1 MGKVKKNIL
10 LLSTGDVNGAYE
22 AIYRLAK
29 LYSEEGH
36 QVAMLVKNKTKSDPF
51 IIKYKPILKNKY
63 ISSLQKIVKS
73 QLRKYNKVDP
83 NYHFI
88 SDDEQ
93 TKNIDPAHLLNQIGF
108 IPEIT
113 FVGMTDK
120 FMNSTDIVNIQ
131 QLTKSKVYTIA
142 VDMNHFTGGCHYAWD
157 CKGYV
162 SGCSTNCPAI
172 LDAKNKGLAK
182 LNFETKFH
190 NAKKGNF
197 QIISM
202 SEWTLN
208 QAKNSKIY
216 KDQIEFKNINSI
228 IDVDQFNPN
237 KRNIAKQVFDF
248 DEDKFYILCGSQNL
262 KSKRKGFQYFMEAL
276 KILENNLTE
285 EQKNKIVILNV
296 SRETQSELSDLTF
309 EMKNIDY
316 INDYRLL
323 SLLYQAV
330 EVFVNP
336 SIEDS
341 GPMMVSEALACG
353 TPVVGFDMGIVTN
366 MVIDNYNGYR
376 ASLKD
381 SEDLAF
387 GIKKIFEL
395 SKSEYQSYSNNSYK
409 SVSENSSL
417 NSILK
422 LNLLQ

>member
-1 MGKVKKNIL
+1 
-10 LLSTGDVNGAYE
+10 
-22 AIYRLAK
+22 
-29 LYSEEGH
+29 
-36 QVAMLVKNKTKSDPF
+36 
-51 IIKYKPILKNKY
+51 
-63 ISSLQKIVKS
+63 
-73 QLRKYNKVDP
+73 
-83 NYHFI
+83 
-88 SDDEQ
+88 
-93 TKNIDPAHLLNQIGF
+93 
-108 IPEIT
+108 
-113 FVGMTDK
+113 
-120 FMNSTDIVNIQ
+120 MNSTDILNIQ
-131 QLTKSKVYTIA
+131 QLSKSKVYTIA

-157 CKGYV
+157 CKGYI
-162 SGCSTNCPAI
+162 SGCNTNCPAI
-172 LDAKNKGLAK
+172 LDAKSKSLAK
-182 LNFETKFH
+182 LNFETKLG

-208 QAKNSKIY
+208 QAKKSKIY

-237 KRNIAKQVFDF
+237 KRNIAKKVFDF

-262 KSKRKGFQYFMEAL
+262 KSKRKGFHYFMEAL
-276 KILENNLTE
+276 KILEKNLTDQ
-285 EQKNKIVILNV
+285 QKNKIVILNV
-296 SRETQSELSDLTF
+296 SRETQNELLDLAF

-366 MVIDNYNGYR
+366 MVITNFNGYK

-409 SVSENSSL
+409 SVLDNSSL
-417 NSILK
+417 NSIKK